1 MQLQRRRARR
11 GRRHR
16 RYPPRS
22 ARTASTASTPPISDD
37 DASTCVERTCRARD
51 RKRRTSIK
59 MKSAVCARRSGRAVG
74 PTRAA
79 CDINKSS
86 ILLIYVTICRYVIT
100 CTRTGG
106 VCVSKYLLASPG
118 RHPKPSA
125 VRRAARTAVRR
136 HGAIAFR
143 SGVDGRQRRGFGF
156 LRRRWARRP
165 WTSSTCPCSC
175 RRPCVQNS
183 FLWATVAGCTD
194 RGYACYDR
202 HRQSWW
208 GT

>member
-1 MQLQRRRARR
+1 MAPPAIPTAERA
-11 GRRHR
+11 HR
-16 RYPPRS
+16 VNGVN
-22 ARTASTASTPPISDD
+22 STMLDD

-51 RKRRTSIK
+51 RKRRMSVK
-59 MKSAVCARRSGRAVG
+59 MKSVVCARRSGRAVG

-79 CDINKSS
+79 CDINKSL

-100 CTRTGG
+100 CTVQGGLRVKISSPVAWSPSKAECGASRGAHRGASTRTG
-106 VCVSKYLLASPG
+106 
-118 RHPKPSA
+118 
-125 VRRAARTAVRR
+125 VRV
-136 HGAIAFR
+136 FR

-202 HRQSWW
+202 HRQS
-208 GT
+208 